1 MIALGP
7 LGDRAVLA
15 RFASEAEAA
24 RWASAVRAR
33 GWPGVEDV
41 VLAYRSA
48 AVFADPDRIAPEEL
62 EDRLRSLVA
71 DLDDRTPTP
80 GRLIRLPVLY
90 DGEDLPEVARRLGM
104 TASEVVANHSGRDYI
119 VFAIGFLPGFP
130 YLGYLPET
138 LCGLPRREA
147 PRVRVPAG
155 SVAIAGRQ
163 TGVYPAESPG
173 GWYLLGRT
181 PLRIV
186 DVARGHFPI
195 RAGDRVR
202 FEPIGPAEFDA
213 WLGEDL

>member
-15 RFASEAEAA
+15 RFATEAEAA

-71 DLDDRTPTP
+71 DLDDRPP

-90 DGEDLPEVARRLGM
+90 DGEDLPEVARRLGI
-104 TASEVVANHSGRDYI
+104 TASEVVANHSGRGYI

-130 YLGYLPET
+130 YLGYLPEA

-213 WLGEDL
+213 RLGEIL